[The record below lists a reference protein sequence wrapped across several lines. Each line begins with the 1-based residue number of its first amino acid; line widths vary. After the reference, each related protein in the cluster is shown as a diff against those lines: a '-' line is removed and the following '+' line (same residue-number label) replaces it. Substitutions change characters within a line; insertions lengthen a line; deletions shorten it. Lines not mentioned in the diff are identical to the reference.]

1 MLQSLVQTKNGLRF
15 RKHLCP
21 FSWSN
26 EWKTRSKALIKKQ
39 RALYIFVGKLLS
51 PVKHSSHRDAKM
63 ARVIANSI
71 PVLFK
76 NWWFSAGFDLLELQ
90 RHETFEKPW
99 VKFSLM
105 WQRFQFWV
113 KLLKK
118 KNQQSSHQ
126 QLLSFFNQK
135 HVIFLGTFLKHQ
147 KGEEVDI
154 VS

>member
-1 MLQSLVQTKNGLRF
+1 MLQSLVQTKNGLHF

-26 EWKTRSKALIKKQ
+26 EWKTRSKALIKKTKGT
-39 RALYIFVGKLLS
+39 VHTCWKTLS
-51 PVKHSSHRDAKM
+51 PVKHSSHRDANM
-63 ARVIANSI
+63 ARDIANSI

-90 RHETFEKPW
+90 RRETFEKPW

-105 WQRFQFWV
+105 RQRFQFWV

-118 KNQQSSHQ
+118 TQQSSHQ